1 MKTNEISK
9 LLKENDIRIHSYI
22 KKNNYYIVDTNKGK
36 FIVKKNINRKNI
48 YDYLKA
54 RGFTHYPKILIND
67 NYQLIEYIEDT
78 DMPEERK
85 SEDLINLISTL
96 HNKTTFYKEINNE
109 EYLSIYEELSKK
121 YNDIYNYYTC
131 LVDDL
136 DNEIFYSPSN
146 YLLLRNI
153 SLIFESLNM
162 GKGYLEEWLEKTQKE
177 ENIRLSIINNN
188 VSLDNYRQTDIP
200 YLIDWDKS
208 KIDMPIFD
216 LCSFYK
222 NQINVDYYEI
232 LKRYEK
238 KYPLKNIEK
247 DLLIILLLVPD
258 KIKLIGNDY
267 SICKKI
273 RNCIDRLSKTQK
285 FFFKYQKSIHKD

>member
-121 YNDIYNYYTC
+121 YNDVYNYYTC